1 MTDKPNLLIVEVI
14 KPTLTM
20 PPIPPLDKIQEAL
33 SIGQKLAP
41 ESYVSLFTALYIH
54 GINYQLPDQI
64 DYISTITKIYNINQK
79 IYNFRRIKPD
89 ILCNLLGIE
98 QKNGYMLASPERA
111 ICDTIYLYPQ
121 SGFDYLG
128 NINKDR
134 LYDIAKDYASKSLL
148 KKIEKLCQV

>member
-1 MTDKPNLLIVEVI
+1 MTA
-14 KPTLTM
+14 
-20 PPIPPLDKIQEAL
+20 IPPLNSFEEAL

-89 ILCNLLGIE
+89 ILCNLLGLE

-128 NINKDR
+128 KINKDR

-148 KKIEKLCQV
+148 KKIEKLCQP

>member
-1 MTDKPNLLIVEVI
+1 MTA
-14 KPTLTM
+14 
-20 PPIPPLDKIQEAL
+20 IPPLNSFEEAL
-33 SIGQKLAP
+33 AIGQKLAP

-64 DYISTITKIYNINQK
+64 DYISTVTKIYNINQK
-79 IYNFRRIKPD
+79 IYSFRRIKPD

-98 QKNGYMLASPERA
+98 QKAGYMLASPERA

-121 SGFDYLG
+121 SSFDYLG
-128 NINKDR
+128 HINKDR

-148 KKIEKLCQV
+148 KKIEKLCQL